1 MPAVEIDMNVQ
12 LASTGL
18 NPFDDPLDRILAEI
32 ALSVQL
38 PPSLHDKAKS
48 RYQAVR
54 RHLEATTA
62 FFDQIEHFYP
72 QGSMAIDA
80 TISTRGT
87 DDEYDLD
94 IVSQLG
100 GRFRGMAALEI
111 LTELEAALTDYPV
124 QRVLRQ
130 TRCVTLFY
138 ADKMHLDVT
147 PSLRV
152 YGTLDRESLITHAKG
167 PRRSADDRFV
177 NMNAYGFA
185 QWYANRT
192 PLELRMAKEFHRR
205 WLDHAGLAARA
216 DADVDD
222 VDDVPDQCDFIV
234 KNTATL
240 ALQLLKRFRNICY
253 ASYTGRIPPSVMLSY
268 YAGLAAQP
276 NISLSA
282 MLVRLASWI
291 IRDIEQASLYGRLLH
306 VANPICGADVFTDR
320 WPESVTQQDEF
331 AGHLR
336 ELVRSIEAMR
346 KGEMF
351 PNTMM
356 DVLRGNF
363 GDHVVTRAAE
373 QIATEVGGGIQQSRQ
388 LYTRRGSLLLPTAA
402 AVAVAAPIVNPAVS
416 AARPHTFFGRRI

>member
-1 MPAVEIDMNVQ
+1 MNMQ
-12 LASTGL
+12 FAPTGL

-32 ALSVQL
+32 ALSIQL

-48 RYQAVR
+48 RYEAVR
-54 RHLEATTA
+54 RHLEGTTA

-100 GRFRGMAALEI
+100 GRFRGMTPLDVLI
-111 LTELEAALTDYPV
+111 ELEAALADYPV

-167 PRRSADDRFV
+167 PRRSSDDRFV
-177 NMNAYGFA
+177 DMNAYGFA
-185 QWYANRT
+185 QWYAGRT
-192 PLELRMAKEFHRR
+192 PLEPRMAREFHRR

-222 VDDVPDQCDFIV
+222 VPDQCHFIV

-240 ALQLLKRFRNICY
+240 ALQL
-253 ASYTGRIPPSVMLSY
+253 
-268 YAGLAAQP
+268 
-276 NISLSA
+276 
-282 MLVRLASWI
+282 
-291 IRDIEQASLYGRLLH
+291 
-306 VANPICGADVFTDR
+306 
-320 WPESVTQQDEF
+320 
-331 AGHLR
+331 
-336 ELVRSIEAMR
+336 
-346 KGEMF
+346 
-351 PNTMM
+351 
-356 DVLRGNF
+356 
-363 GDHVVTRAAE
+363 
-373 QIATEVGGGIQQSRQ
+373 
-388 LYTRRGSLLLPTAA
+388 
-402 AVAVAAPIVNPAVS
+402 
-416 AARPHTFFGRRI
+416 